1 MHMARII
8 SQSFPLTPEGIAV
21 DGAYVICAAGR
32 STETKPTGSTI
43 ATGSTYIEVDTG
55 NVYFFDEVTQAWTK
69 VGGN

>member
-8 SQSFPLTPEGIAV
+8 SQSFPLTLEGIAV

-55 NVYFFDEVTQAWTK
+55 NVYFFDEVAQTWTK

>member
-1 MHMARII
+1 MARII
-8 SQSFPLTPEGIAV
+8 SQSFPMTLEGVAA
-21 DGAYVICAAGR
+21 DDAYVICAAGR

>member
-1 MHMARII
+1 MARII

-43 ATGSTYIEVDTG
+43 ATGSTYIEVDLR
-55 NVYFFDEVTQAWTK
+55 
-69 VGGN
+69 

>member
-8 SQSFPLTPEGIAV
+8 SQSSPLTLEGIAV

-43 ATGSTYIEVDTG
+43 ATGSTFIEVDTG
-55 NVYFFDEVTQAWTK
+55 HVYFFDEEAQTWTK